1 MAINLVLLTNQL
13 IDLQEL
19 DQQRKSTDS
28 PSNAFMPT
36 SVMKKMAAD
45 RRDSDPKP
53 VIPELKVSQLQQ
65 SDKAAGAAAM
75 NMQNRHSPLA
85 AAAAAAAAGIVP
97 GPQGMIPRP
106 MMPPAQ
112 QILFMQQQIRAQQLA
127 AIQVSRFDSVEI
139 VEE

>member
-1 MAINLVLLTNQL
+1 
-13 IDLQEL
+13 
-19 DQQRKSTDS
+19 
-28 PSNAFMPT
+28 
-36 SVMKKMAAD
+36 MKKMAAD

-65 SDKAAGAAAM
+65 SDKAAGAAM

-85 AAAAAAAAGIVP
+85 AQAAAAAAAGIVP

>member
-1 MAINLVLLTNQL
+1 MAIDLFLLTNQL

-65 SDKAAGAAAM
+65 SDKAAAM

-139 VEE
+139 V

>member
-1 MAINLVLLTNQL
+1 
-13 IDLQEL
+13 
-19 DQQRKSTDS
+19 
-28 PSNAFMPT
+28 
-36 SVMKKMAAD
+36 MKKMAAD

-65 SDKAAGAAAM
+65 SDKAAAGAAM

-127 AIQVSRFDSVEI
+127 AIQVSRFEI
-139 VEE
+139 VGE

>member
-1 MAINLVLLTNQL
+1 
-13 IDLQEL
+13 
-19 DQQRKSTDS
+19 
-28 PSNAFMPT
+28 
-36 SVMKKMAAD
+36 MKKMAAD

-65 SDKAAGAAAM
+65 SDKAAAM

-127 AIQVSRFDSVEI
+127 AIQVSRFDVI
-139 VEE
+139 QLRLFDNFWL